1 MNIQQ
6 QFEKLQSRSIV
17 PMFEIPVIDKKTG
30 EKDYVIFDISVNEN
44 EIIAQHVALNSE
56 EESSPK
62 IAYKAVDIDEDF
74 SLDHH
79 LQEIYSECIN
89 ALISSEFY
97 ELHDFKKYSHEHI

>member
-6 QFEKLQSRSIV
+6 QFEKLQHSGIL
-17 PMFEIPVIDKKTG
+17 PMFEIPVIDKRTG

-62 IAYKAVDIDEDF
+62 IAYKAVDVDEDF

-79 LQEIYSECIN
+79 LQEIHDECIN

-97 ELHDFKKYSHEHI
+97 ELHEEN